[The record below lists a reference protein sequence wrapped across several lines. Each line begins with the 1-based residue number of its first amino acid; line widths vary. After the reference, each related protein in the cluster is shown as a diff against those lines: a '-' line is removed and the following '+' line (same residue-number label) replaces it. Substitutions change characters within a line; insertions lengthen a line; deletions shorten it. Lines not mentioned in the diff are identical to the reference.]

1 MGAERTGIGKKP
13 RNDLVRAD
21 HMGAARLDQFDH
33 HAQHGVVP
41 AGYQGAENPRHLG
54 QRLQRRTDIAPLRP
68 PPHRTGKD
76 DPVDSLG
83 LESAADRGKVS
94 DCANGMVEAGPIGI
108 RLTRKRNDERVF
120 ALEAR
125 CLGHVM
131 GKRSGAGDD
140 GEPAF
145 GMRQAMNRHR
155 HQPLAPRFG
164 DDSARSLSAAMKSRI
179 SIAGAQSRY
188 SLRIAAAF
196 ARIEPSPSNICL

>member
-1 MGAERTGIGKKP
+1 MASVPSAPLQRHHPAADCNGALAHIQRPQRVGCGDAGFDVTPVFVRRGMGAEPTGIGKKP

-21 HMGAARLDQFDH
+21 HMGATCLDQFDH

-68 PPHRTGKD
+68 SPHRTGKD

-94 DCANGMVEAGPIGI
+94 DCTNGMVEAGPIRIG
-108 RLTRKRNDERVF
+108 LTRKRNDERVF
-120 ALEAR
+120 TLKA
-125 CLGHVM
+125 CGLGHVM

-145 GMRQAMNRHR
+145 
-155 HQPLAPRFG
+155 
-164 DDSARSLSAAMKSRI
+164 
-179 SIAGAQSRY
+179 
-188 SLRIAAAF
+188 
-196 ARIEPSPSNICL
+196 